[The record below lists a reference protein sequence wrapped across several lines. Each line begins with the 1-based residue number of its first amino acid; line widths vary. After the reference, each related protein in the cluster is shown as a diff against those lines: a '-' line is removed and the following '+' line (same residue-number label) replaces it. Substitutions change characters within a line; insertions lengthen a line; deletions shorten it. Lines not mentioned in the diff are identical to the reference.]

1 MGKGVLLRL
10 RPGSRIAPKDPGQQ
24 PRGAAQRARMPD
36 QVREKV
42 EPLWQRAHSML
53 VVPPNRGMTPAQLAE
68 KTQAI
73 ADTFWPK

>member
-10 RPGSRIAPKDPGQQ
+10 RPGSRRGSKDSGQ
-24 PRGAAQRARMPD
+24 
-36 QVREKV
+36 REKV
-42 EPLWQRAHSML
+42 EPLWQRANSML
-53 VVPPNRGMTPAQLAE
+53 VVPPNWGMTPAQLAE